1 MKTYLALVIGAALAA
16 SNISNVE
23 ANTLLE
29 FQKAVADGN
38 TEIALR
44 YRYEFVEQDGI
55 DKDANASTLRTR
67 LAWTSADFNGF
78 FTKVEVDNITA
89 TGNENYN
96 STVNGNGQYPAV
108 VDPTGTDLNQAFI
121 GYKTGNTVFSFGRQ
135 RINHNDERFVGG
147 VGWRQNE
154 QTFDGY
160 RVVYDDK
167 TNLSFDVSYVYNV
180 NRIFGSESAK
190 GDLDGKLV
198 LANANYKL
206 DKNHKLTG
214 FMYNMDFNTALALS
228 NRTLGVSYD
237 GKVSS
242 ITIHASYATQTDTGD
257 NPVDYSAD
265 YWALELSKKVS
276 AINLALGFESLG
288 SDNDTGFI
296 TPLATLHKFQGFAD
310 KFLATPDAGVN
321 DLYVKAS
328 GKWDSL
334 GLTAV
339 YHKLDSVQGSIDY
352 GTELNLVATYPLA
365 KKVGLL
371 VKYANYSADELAT
384 DSSKFWAMLNFKF

>member
-1 MKTYLALVIGAALAA
+1 M
-16 SNISNVE
+16 
-23 ANTLLE
+23 
-29 FQKAVADGN
+29 
-38 TEIALR
+38 
-44 YRYEFVEQDGI
+44 
-55 DKDANASTLRTR
+55 
-67 LAWTSADFNGF
+67 AWTSADFNGF

-371 VKYANYSADELAT
+371 VKYANYSADDLAT
-384 DSSKFWAMLNFKF
+384 DTSKAWAMLNFKF

>member
-67 LAWTSADFNGF
+67 LAWTSADFKGF

-96 STVNGNGQYPAV
+96 STVNGNGQYPV
-108 VDPTGTDLNQAFI
+108 VADPTGTDLNQAFI

-257 NPVDYSAD
+257 NTVDYSAD

-339 YHKLDSVQGSIDY
+339 YHKLDSAQGSIDY

-371 VKYANYSADELAT
+371 VKYANYSADDLAT
-384 DSSKFWAMLNFKF
+384 DTSKAWAMLNFKF

>member
-371 VKYANYSADELAT
+371 VKYANYSADDLAT

>member
-371 VKYANYSADELAT
+371 VKYANYSADDLAT
-384 DSSKFWAMLNFKF
+384 DTSKAWAMLNFKF